1 MTTAG
6 IETAHQHAEP
16 EDLQRS
22 RFSPRTSRR
31 QASALVGEVGN
42 TDQRGPGTAAPAV
55 SPLRAAT
62 AEA

>member
-6 IETAHQHAEP
+6 IETAHLRAEP
-16 EDLQRS
+16 VGLQLS
-22 RFSPRTSRR
+22 RFSPVTSRR
-31 QASALVGEVGN
+31 QASALLGEVGN

-55 SPLRAAT
+55 SSLRAAT